1 MKQLKRI
8 LLTAIPLVC
17 SMLMYAQARDASVTI
32 DKENR
37 HAVMIAIDQP
47 VKITS
52 DALLQR
58 LERAG
63 LKEKAKKGIIQYKGV
78 TFSEIGPDKVDIY
91 TKVEPGANNSSIVYM
106 AVSRGYDNF
115 TNSTADSTI
124 TENVKTFLQ
133 SFVKDANDHSAN
145 IKIGN
150 QLTDIS
156 KDEKDYQALL
166 DEQKNLQK
174 KKLAI
179 DNRLLEIQNELSLK
193 RDNID
198 KKKSGVEDAKVK
210 RSTAKDQ

>member
-1 MKQLKRI
+1 
-8 LLTAIPLVC
+8 
-17 SMLMYAQARDASVTI
+17 MYAQARDASVTI